1 MAGSGVYR
9 GSGLTSKT
17 ATVKSAG
24 SGNADIAVSDSLD
37 VTVIGSGSVTYT
49 GSPQVK
55 QSILGSGSLQKK

>member
-1 MAGSGVYR
+1 MLA
-9 GSGLTSKT
+9 LPNDAHITH
-17 ATVKSAG
+17 
-24 SGNADIAVSDSLD
+24 ADIAVSDSLD